1 MAEKK
6 QTPQQGRMQFKLDDD
21 VAEGHYAN
29 LALINH
35 SPVEFVLDFARV
47 VPGSPQARVQTRV
60 ILAAVHAK
68 NLVKALEENIK
79 RYEEQYGEIK
89 LPGKSGSDQKFGFQ
103 S

>member
-1 MAEKK
+1 MAEKEPI
-6 QTPQQGRMQFKLDDD
+6 QQQGRVQVKLDEDI
-21 VAEGHYAN
+21 AEGHYAN
-29 LALINH
+29 LALIAH
-35 SPVEFVLDFARV
+35 SPVEFVLDFART

-68 NLVKALEENIK
+68 NLMKALEENVK